1 VGLFLFL
8 LCGLCTGRWS
18 VALPWVRWVV
28 GIAWVL
34 PCVSRWS
41 SASIFVFDEV
51 VGGWGEDGGALV
63 IKDQRRKSWV
73 GALVSR
79 KPNQRREKTKERET
93 LMEERENE
101 GWS

>member
-1 VGLFLFL
+1 MCVVYRQLASGVAVGSMG
-8 LCGLCTGRWS
+8 CW
-18 VALPWVRWVV
+18 
-28 GIAWVL
+28 IACVL

-63 IKDQRRKSWV
+63 IQDQRRKSWV
-73 GALVSR
+73 GALVSG
-79 KPNQRREKTKERET
+79 KPNQRREKTKERVT
-93 LMEERENE
+93 LMEERENG